1 MLFLNIIQLLIFAA
15 ENNAVITIN
24 IPVLKVIGAG
34 LATISVAGTA
44 IGIGI
49 VFGCFMLAYSKRPEM
64 KNELFFYA
72 LLGFALSEAIALFG
86 LLMAFIILYA

>member
-1 MLFLNIIQLLIFAA
+1 MLFLNFIQVLIFAA
-15 ENNAVITIN
+15 ENAGLYLHIPLLKAV
-24 IPVLKVIGAG
+24 GAG

-64 KNELFFYA
+64 KNELTNNF
-72 LLGFALSEAIALFG
+72 
-86 LLMAFIILYA
+86 

>member
-1 MLFLNIIQLLIFAA
+1 MLFLKIFEILIFAA
-15 ENNAVITIN
+15 VENPTVICN
-24 IPVLKVIGAG
+24 IPGLKFVGAG